1 MGGYVSKLG
10 LTNIFGGRVLTVEKM
25 LTKSHKNQIQAD
37 TFYELV
43 IPTES
48 TQIQHTNPYI

>member
-1 MGGYVSKLG
+1 MGGYVSKRG